1 MQGHLCTFGQAMK
14 ALQYLN
20 KYFYKYRTKLF
31 VGFLI
36 TVVARIFSLF
46 TPRLI
51 GNSLTA
57 VEQYVKSDDA
67 SLDSIQELL
76 LFNILIIIGAS
87 LVSGFFTFLMR
98 QTIINVSRY
107 VEFDLKNEI
116 FWHYQK
122 LTQRFYKNN
131 RTGDLMNRIS
141 EDVGKV
147 RMYVGPAFMYSIN
160 TVALFIIVISY
171 MISIAPALTLYTIL
185 PLPILS
191 VTIYKLSRII
201 NEKSTRVQEVLS
213 KMSSFAQESF
223 SGIGVIKSYNL
234 QRIMNQGFDDLASES
249 YQKNMSLVKVQAWF
263 FPLMILLIG
272 FSNLI
277 VIYVGGNQ
285 YINNEIEIGVLAE
298 FIIYVNMLTWPVAV
312 VGWIT
317 SIVQQA
323 EASQERI
330 NLFLKEEPEIKDGPG
345 VQKEIK
351 GALELKNVSLRYPE
365 TQIQALEN
373 ISLKIPTGTTLG
385 ILGNIGSGKSTLL
398 DLITRLYD
406 PSEGKILLDGIDL
419 KEYTLEQL
427 REAIGS
433 IPQNAFLFSESI
445 EDNIRFGSINASKEA
460 IQEASKEAVVH
471 KNIIAFKEGYQTL
484 LGERGVTLS
493 GGQIQRVSIA
503 RAFIKDPK
511 ILLLDDCLSA
521 VDTDTEEEILKHLKK
536 IAQNKTTLIVSH
548 RISSLKH
555 ADQIIV
561 FENGKIVQQGKHL
574 ELTGV
579 SGYYKELFE
588 KQQADRNK

>member
-1 MQGHLCTFGQAMK
+1 MK

-20 KYFYKYRTKLF
+20 KYFYKYRNKLF

-51 GNSLTA
+51 GDSLTA
-57 VEQYVKSDDA
+57 VEQYVKSDDV

-201 NEKSTRVQEVLS
+201 NEKSTRVQEVFS

-330 NLFLKEEPEIKDGPG
+330 NLFLKEEPEIKDGSG

-445 EDNIRFGSINASKEA
+445 EDNIRFGSINASREA

>member
-1 MQGHLCTFGQAMK
+1 MK

-57 VEQYVKSDDA
+57 VEQYVKSDDV

-160 TVALFIIVISY
+160 TFALFIIVISY

-398 DLITRLYD
+398 DLITRLND

>member
-57 VEQYVKSDDA
+57 VEQYVKSDDV

-234 QRIMNQGFDDLASES
+234 QRVMDQGFDDLASES

>member
-57 VEQYVKSDDA
+57 VEQYVKSDDV

-574 ELTGV
+574 DLTGV

>member
-1 MQGHLCTFGQAMK
+1 MK

-20 KYFYKYRTKLF
+20 KYFYKYRTQLLL
-31 VGFLI
+31 GFLI
-36 TVVARIFSLF
+36 TVIARIFSLF
-46 TPRLI
+46 APRLI

-57 VEQYVKSDDA
+57 VEQYLQSENP
-67 SLDSIQELL
+67 DSEAIQRVLL
-76 LFNILIIIGAS
+76 VNILIILGTA
-87 LVSGFFTFLMR
+87 LASGFFTFLMR

-107 VEFDLKNEI
+107 IEFDLKNEI

-171 MISIAPALTLYTIL
+171 MISIAPTLTLYTLL

-201 NEKSTRVQEVLS
+201 NEKSTLVQEVLS

-223 SGIGVIKSYNL
+223 SGIAVIKSYNL
-234 QRIMNQGFDDLASES
+234 QDKIFSGFDDLAEDS

-272 FSNLI
+272 CSNLI

-323 EASQERI
+323 EASQKRI
-330 NLFLKEEPEIKDGPG
+330 NDFLKEAPEIFDGPG
-345 VQKEIK
+345 VTKEITGTIEFK
-351 GALELKNVSLRYPE
+351 GVSLTYPE
-365 TQIQALEN
+365 TQINALN
-373 ISLKIPTGTTLG
+373 QINLKIPAGSTLG
-385 ILGNIGSGKSTLL
+385 IIGNIGSGKSTLL
-398 DLITRLYD
+398 ELISRLYD
-406 PSEGKILLDGIDL
+406 PTSGKLTLDGVDL
-419 KEYTLEQL
+419 KQYKLEEL
-427 REAIGS
+427 RSSIGY

-445 EDNIRFGSINASKEA
+445 ENNIRFGSINASKEE
-460 IQEASKEAVVH
+460 IIEASKKAAVH
-471 KNIIAFKEGYQTL
+471 ENIINFNEGYKTI

-521 VDTDTEEEILKHLKK
+521 VDTDTEEEILKHLKAVSK
-536 IAQNKTTLIVSH
+536 NKTTLIVSH

-555 ADQIIV
+555 ADQIVV

-574 ELTGV
+574 DLIKID
-579 SGYYKELFE
+579 GYYKELFE
-588 KQQADRNK
+588 KQQADNSK

>member
-57 VEQYVKSDDA
+57 VEQYVKSDDV

-76 LFNILIIIGAS
+76 LFNILILIGAS

-234 QRIMNQGFDDLASES
+234 QRNINQGFDDLASES

-471 KNIIAFKEGYQTL
+471 KNIITFKEGYQTL

-521 VDTDTEEEILKHLKK
+521 VDTDTEEEILKHIKK

-574 ELTGV
+574 DLTGV

>member
-1 MQGHLCTFGQAMK
+1 MK

-20 KYFYKYRTKLF
+20 KYFYKYRTQLLL
-31 VGFLI
+31 GFLI
-36 TVVARIFSLF
+36 TVIARIFSLF
-46 TPRLI
+46 APRLI

-57 VEQYVKSDDA
+57 VEQYLQSENP
-67 SLDSIQELL
+67 DSEAIQRVLL
-76 LFNILIIIGAS
+76 VNILIILGTA
-87 LVSGFFTFLMR
+87 LASGFFTFLMR

-107 VEFDLKNEI
+107 IEFDLKNEI

-160 TVALFIIVISY
+160 TIALFIIVISY
-171 MISIAPALTLYTIL
+171 MISIAPTLTLYTLL

-191 VTIYKLSRII
+191 FTIYKLSRII
-201 NEKSTRVQEVLS
+201 NEKSTLVQEVLS

-223 SGIGVIKSYNL
+223 SGIAVIKSYNL
-234 QRIMNQGFDDLASES
+234 QNKIFSGFDDLAEDS

-272 FSNLI
+272 CSNLI

-323 EASQERI
+323 EASQKRI
-330 NLFLKEEPEIKDGPG
+330 NDFLKEAPEIFDGPG
-345 VQKEIK
+345 VTKEIT
-351 GALELKNVSLRYPE
+351 GTIEFEGVSLTYPE
-365 TQIQALEN
+365 TQINALN
-373 ISLKIPTGTTLG
+373 QINLTIPAGSTLG
-385 ILGNIGSGKSTLL
+385 IIGNIGSGKSTLL
-398 DLITRLYD
+398 ELISRLYD
-406 PSEGKILLDGIDL
+406 PTSGKLTLDGVDL
-419 KEYTLEQL
+419 KQYKLEEL
-427 REAIGS
+427 RSSIGY

-445 EDNIRFGSINASKEA
+445 ENNIRFGSINASKEE
-460 IQEASKEAVVH
+460 IIEASKKAAVH
-471 KNIIAFKEGYQTL
+471 ENIVNFNEGYKTI

-521 VDTDTEEEILKHLKK
+521 VDTDTEEEILKHLKAVSK
-536 IAQNKTTLIVSH
+536 NKTTLIVSH

-555 ADQIIV
+555 ADQIVV

-574 ELTGV
+574 DLIKID
-579 SGYYKELFE
+579 GYYKELFE
-588 KQQADRNK
+588 KQQADNSK

>member
-57 VEQYVKSDDA
+57 VEQYVKSDDV

-249 YQKNMSLVKVQAWF
+249 YQKNMSLFKVQAWF

-330 NLFLKEEPEIKDGPG
+330 NLFLKEEPEIKDGSG

-445 EDNIRFGSINASKEA
+445 EDNIRFGSINARREA

-574 ELTGV
+574 DLTGV

-588 KQQADRNK
+588 KQQSDRNK